1 MKNRTDKQTDN
12 DKEQHIGDP
21 LAAEN
26 LTEKMGREDEQTD
39 NGNGQSDLS

>member
-1 MKNRTDKQTDN
+1 MKNRTDKQTNN
-12 DKEQHIGDP
+12 DKEQYIGDA

-39 NGNGQSDLS
+39 DGNG